1 MKAMTTK
8 TQNETLLVPVANSET
23 VARLLDT
30 ALDIARGRSMRIVVL
45 HVVEVPPQLPLSAG
59 GSLVPSD
66 GKRGQF
72 LNDAVERARD
82 AGVRA
87 ESRVRYARDT
97 ATGIVGAVDG
107 YGADALLLGWRGRPR
122 RRDIILGSFLD
133 RILGEA
139 PCDVFVKRIRTPS
152 RAIDSILVPVA
163 GGPHTELAV
172 ELAGTIASQHEAT
185 VHTLHVRHPAVNDSG
200 DDDASS
206 LLEHYG
212 SLLTEMDVDVE
223 STTIRSEHVAG
234 AITDETANHD
244 LTILGTTRDPFL
256 NRKLVGSVAEGVGRT
271 AASSVMLARRAPQNQ
286 DP

>member
-1 MKAMTTK
+1 MTTE
-8 TQNETLLVPVANSET
+8 TRNETLLVPVANPET

-30 ALDIARGRSMRIVVL
+30 ALDIARSRSMRIVVL
-45 HVVEVPPQLPLSAG
+45 HVVKVPPQLPLSAG
-59 GSLVPSD
+59 DSLVPSN
-66 GKRGQF
+66 GEKGQF
-72 LNDAVERARD
+72 LDDAVERARD

-87 ESRVRYARDT
+87 ESRLRYARDV

-152 RAIDSILVPVA
+152 RGTDSILVPVA

-185 VHTLHVRHPAVNDSG
+185 VHTLHVRHPAANDSG
-200 DDDASS
+200 HDDVSS
-206 LLEHYG
+206 LLEDYE

-234 AITDETANHD
+234 AITDESANHD
-244 LTILGTTRDPFL
+244 LTVLGTTRDPFL
-256 NRKLVGSVAEGVGRT
+256 NRKLVGSVAEGVGRA
-271 AASSVMLARRAPQNQ
+271 AASSVILARRAP
-286 DP
+286 